1 MFAFALILVPLLE
14 VLAFIEVG
22 RSIGWVPAL
31 ALLLLTS
38 ILGGRL
44 LRIQGRSAITR
55 VSRAASERR
64 EPGRA
69 AIDGL
74 LGFLG
79 AALLAIPGF
88 VTDVLGAILL
98 LPPSRRLVGRRLSRH
113 YGGRAMRICHHLRTL
128 CRGRSGA
135 APRGR
140 RGQRRR
146 GRLRSAGAL
155 RRDPLRLGAGLLRL
169 GIGPLSIGLLL
180 PGRRGGLLGAA

>member
-38 ILGGRL
+38 LLGGRL
-44 LRIQGRSAITR
+44 LRIQGRSAIER
-55 VSRAASERR
+55 VSHAVSERR

-69 AIDGL
+69 AIHGL

-98 LPPSRRLVGRRLSRH
+98 LPASRRLVGRGLSRH
-113 YGGRAMRICHHLRTL
+113 YGGRAMRFATTSARFAAGA
-128 CRGRSGA
+128 RGRPHADVEASA
-135 APRGR
+135 VEDDFDQLGR
-140 RGQRRR
+140 
-146 GRLRSAGAL
+146 
-155 RRDPLRLGAGLLRL
+155 
-169 GIGPLSIGLLL
+169 
-180 PGRRGGLLGAA
+180 